1 MKVLYLFGPSLGAL
15 GTRAPELY
23 GSQTLAEI
31 MAEVEERARRLGHET
46 SWHQS
51 DAEADLIG
59 RLLGAEAEGVEIVVL
74 NPGALGHYSYAL
86 RDAVDACAAPVIEV
100 HMTNVYAREEFRRR
114 SVIAPVARASFVG
127 AGAGVYHLALEAIP
141 WITR

>member
-1 MKVLYLFGPSLGAL
+1 MRVLYLFGPSLGAL

-31 MAEVEERARRLGHET
+31 MREVEQRARRLGHET
-46 SWHQS
+46 SWVQS

-59 RLLGAEAEGVEIVVL
+59 RLLGAGAEGVDIVVL

-100 HMTNVYAREEFRRR
+100 HMTNVYAREEFRRH

>member
-31 MAEVEERARRLGHET
+31 MGEVEERAERLGHET
-46 SWHQS
+46 SWEQS

-59 RLLGAEAEGVEIVVL
+59 RLLGAGAQGIDIVVL

-114 SVIAPVARASFVG
+114 SVIAPVARASLVG
-127 AGAGVYHLALEAIP
+127 AGAGVYHLALEAIR